1 MCAPKSFPWLTRLL
15 LPATIPHP
23 QPPRTDLSLP
33 LSQRCP
39 VFILLKMLMKKYALF
54 VLVGGEN
61 IFHGVVGHK
70 ASWILCGEGRK
81 YEPLKLFKWFPHC
94 LGLGVRLCLFQHNQ
108 TEQGPKLYIDREVI
122 CEGSLG
128 QHMVANWKRAWNYCS
143 LSF

>member
-1 MCAPKSFPWLTRLL
+1 MCASKSFPWLTRLL
-15 LPATIPHP
+15 SPATISPPPPHRP
-23 QPPRTDLSLP
+23 LLFLSP
-33 LSQRCP
+33 NAA
-39 VFILLKMLMKKYALF
+39 VFILLKKMLMKKYALF

-94 LGLGVRLCLFQHNQ
+94 LGLGVRLYLFQHNQ